1 MAKDKKKFTLPQSE
15 YLDEHSDET
24 FLLVAMP
31 DELVA
36 EIDRLRDAIV
46 TYMPGYDRKDFEL
59 LRKYLEWV
67 DNIGELLCVR
77 DGEE

>member
-1 MAKDKKKFTLPQSE
+1 MAKDKKKFTLPQSD
-15 YLDEHSDET
+15 YLDEHSDEN

-31 DELVA
+31 DELIV

-67 DNIGELLCVR
+67 DNIEQLLCVR
-77 DGEE
+77 DGK